1 MAKGNLFLSQ
11 ARGKVGSVVFY
22 RKDGQQVTRVYTD
35 QVKNPRSDAQNAQR
49 AIFYTAQRWAAG
61 AKYLIEQGQ
70 EGITDKTKARNA
82 FVKRALRDI
91 RLAYINGDTEVLNVK
106 GNPYMQPC
114 PISLT
119 AGSLASAAYQMVP
132 RTIAGGGIVHRLGL
146 TGVDLTGIDTN
157 PPMTLQEFFD
167 IQPALGL
174 GKQLTLVWLSSANNV
189 AEISG
194 NNFRTNLHYSEIVF
208 TSDEAALSKPVF
220 VNGREDTIFDF
231 NPEVLAPSW
240 GGTDKFPSYSLNK
253 FNLINDEGE
262 FVADE
267 WLAAAIIVSDYSN
280 NKWSRSYAPFVV
292 NPDIVVDMESIIATY
307 ANDATAISSTE
318 YLDQGDSEGQTQGLT
333 PRIVKVVY
341 RDANND
347 LQTISMTRQSVAT
360 ITLPANSTL
369 LDINVEPRAGVTY
382 DTNSVSVVSQT
393 LTGSATIVG
402 GTFVWS
408 ADKPLQSGNN
418 QRIIITTPDGAVRNV
433 VVNVQSV

>member
-35 QVKNPRSDAQNAQR
+35 QIKNPRSDAQNAQR

-70 EGITDKTKARNA
+70 EAITDKTKARNA

-91 RLAYINGDTEVLNVK
+91 RMAYLNGDTEVLNVK

-119 AGSLASAAYQMVP
+119 AGSIASATYGMVGF
-132 RTIAGGGIVHRLGL
+132 TSAQGVTGHTLGL
-146 TGVDLTGIDTN
+146 NGVDLTSYETN
-157 PPMTLQEFFD
+157 PPMTLQEFFNL
-167 IQPALGL
+167 QPALGL
-174 GKQLTLVWLSSANNV
+174 GKQLTIVWLK
-189 AEISG
+189 AESMSPQISG
-194 NNFRTNLHYSEIVF
+194 NNFRTSLHFSEIVF

-220 VNGREDTIFDF
+220 VNGGEDYQFKF
-231 NPEVLAPSW
+231 NPEVLSPSG
-240 GGTDKFPSYSLNK
+240 GGTDEFPVYVGAR
-253 FNLINDEGE
+253 FAEVDEYNSAT
-262 FVADE
+262 ADS
-267 WLAAAIIVSDYSN
+267 WLAAAVIVSDYSN
-280 NKWSRSYAPFVV
+280 NKWSRSYAPFVI
-292 NPDIVVDMESIIATY
+292 NPDIVVDMEAIIATY
-307 ANDATAISSTE
+307 ANDASAISSTE

-393 LTGSATIVG
+393 ITGSATIVG

-408 ADKPLQSGNN
+408 AETPLQSGNN
-418 QRIIITTPDGAVRNV
+418 QRLIITTPDGAVRNV

>member
-91 RLAYINGDTEVLNVK
+91 RLAYLNGDTEVLNVK

-119 AGSLASAAYQMVP
+119 AGSLPSATYSMVEFT
-132 RTIAGGGIVHRLGL
+132 RSAGNTGHTLGL
-146 TGVDLTGIDTN
+146 NGIILEAETA
-157 PPMTLQEFFD
+157 PTMTLQEFFD
-167 IQPALGL
+167 IQPAFGL
-174 GKQLTLVWLSSANNV
+174 GKQLTLVWLK
-189 AEISG
+189 AEPDSIIPQISG
-194 NNFRTNLHYSEIVF
+194 NNFRTSLHWSEIVF
-208 TSDEAALSKPVF
+208 TSDETALSKPVF
-220 VNGREDTIFDF
+220 KYGAGEHFQF

-240 GGTDKFPSYSLNK
+240 GGTDKFPEYIEDR
-253 FNLINDEGE
+253 FAPVDENGDTILE
-262 FVADE
+262 S
-267 WLAAAIIVSDYSN
+267 WLAGAIIVSDYSN

-292 NPDIVVDMESIIATY
+292 NPDIVVDMEAIIATY
-307 ANDATAISSTE
+307 ASDTSAISSTE
-318 YLDQGDSEGQTQGLT
+318 YLDQGDNEGQAQALS
-333 PRIVKVVY
+333 PSAVKVRY
-341 RDANND
+341 RTTDGNVET
-347 LQTISMTRQSVAT
+347 LSITRKSSASL
-360 ITLPANSTL
+360 TLPTTATL

-382 DTNSVSVVSQT
+382 TTDSVQVNSNPSIVGT
-393 LTGSATIVG
+393 KTIVG

-408 ADKPLQSGNN
+408 ANMPLTAGSS
-418 QRIIITTPDGAVRNV
+418 RIIVTTPDGAIRTIMLT
-433 VVNVQSV
+433 VQSV

>member
-35 QVKNPRSDAQNAQR
+35 QVKNPRSDGQNAQR

-70 EGITDKTKARNA
+70 EGITNGQKARNA

-91 RLAYINGDTEVLNVK
+91 RLAYLNGDTEVLNVK

-119 AGSLASAAYQMVP
+119 AGSLASATYSMVP
-132 RTIAGGGIVHRLGL
+132 FTTAQGITGRRLGL
-146 TGVDLTGIDTN
+146 NGIDLTGVETN
-157 PPMTLQEFFD
+157 PPMTLQEFFN

-174 GKQLTLVWLSSANNV
+174 GKQLTLVWLT
-189 AEISG
+189 AESVTPQISG
-194 NNFRTNLHYSEIVF
+194 NNFRTSLHYSEIVF
-208 TSDEAALSKPVF
+208 TSDEAELSKPVF
-220 VNGREDTIFDF
+220 VNGDEDYMFKF

-240 GGTDKFPSYSLNK
+240 GGTDPFPQYVKDTFIRVEEDGAVGAES
-253 FNLINDEGE
+253 
-262 FVADE
+262 
-267 WLAAAIIVSDYSN
+267 WLAAAVIVSDYSN
-280 NKWSRSYAPFVV
+280 NKWSRSYAPFAV
-292 NPDIVVDMESIIATY
+292 NPEIMVDMEAIIATY
-307 ANDATAISSTE
+307 ASDTSAISSTE
-318 YLDQGDSEGQTQGLT
+318 YLDQGDSEGQAQALS
-333 PRIVKVVY
+333 PSAVKVRY
-341 RDANND
+341 RTTDGNVET
-347 LQTISMTRQSVAT
+347 LSITRKSSASL
-360 ITLPANSTL
+360 TLPTTATL

>member
-70 EGITDKTKARNA
+70 EGITNGQKARNA

-91 RLAYINGDTEVLNVK
+91 RLAYLNGDTEVLNVK

-119 AGSLASAAYQMVP
+119 AGSLPSATYSMVP
-132 RTIAGGGIVHRLGL
+132 FTTAQGVSGHRLGL
-146 TGVDLTGIDTN
+146 NGIDLTGVETN
-157 PPMTLQEFFD
+157 PPMTLQEFFN

-174 GKQLTLVWLSSANNV
+174 GKQLTLVWLDADSMTPQ
-189 AEISG
+189 ISG
-194 NNFRTNLHYSEIVF
+194 NNFRTSLHYSEIVF

-220 VNGREDTIFDF
+220 VNGDEDYMFAF

-240 GGTDKFPSYSLNK
+240 GGTDPFPQYVKDTFIRVEEDGAVGAES
-253 FNLINDEGE
+253 
-262 FVADE
+262 

-280 NKWSRSYAPFVV
+280 NKWSRSYAPFAV
-292 NPDIVVDMESIIATY
+292 NPDIMVDMEAIIATY
-307 ANDATAISSTE
+307 ASDTSAISSTE
-318 YLDQGDSEGQTQGLT
+318 YLDQGDSEGQAQALS
-333 PRIVKVVY
+333 PSAVKVRY
-341 RDANND
+341 RTTDGNVET
-347 LQTISMTRQSVAT
+347 LSITRKSSASL
-360 ITLPANSTL
+360 TLPTTATL

-382 DTNSVSVVSQT
+382 TTDSVQVNSNPSIAGT
-393 LTGSATIVG
+393 KTIVG

-408 ADKPLQSGNN
+408 ANMPLTAGSS
-418 QRIIITTPDGAVRNV
+418 RIIVTTPDGAIRTIMLT
-433 VVNVQSV
+433 VQSV